1 MILQDFET
9 KIDGANK
16 SGASKPQEA
25 PNSEQKQAQAGK
37 RKLSKSE
44 YMNIAA
50 GAGGAVAGI
59 AGAALVMSFKEPPVT
74 PEPPATPTQAATP
87 APLPE
92 PEDFNIDDVKIAVS
106 PSDDMSFSAAFAAA
120 RKEVGPHG
128 VFEWRGGVYGTY
140 YADEWNNFS
149 PEYKSSFSNANWQ
162 TEFAERGLA
171 DRFSDNDHVSVVN
184 HDDSHGG
191 GAHHDADDVPVTIDK
206 DDINP
211 ALQGHKIHLTPDGIP
226 YVSLT
231 DAQTGEEVR
240 ISPFEDDFIAFDK
253 DGNYVGQIDIQSKT
267 EYDYEAPPSNQYED
281 AGNQLVM
288 DDNDEPSGS
297 SGTNAIQQEHNVE
310 VVSPV
315 MKDEIEGQPVAVAG
329 VRIDGTENILVDV
342 DDDGNF
348 DRMITNNGTDQPDVY
363 DISGAGITQDD
374 INNSFQEKSEGQYLI
389 EQNLPDY
396 SNDNDVSSYTV
407 DV

>member
-59 AGAALVMSFKEPPVT
+59 AGAAIVMSFR
-74 PEPPATPTQAATP
+74 EPPATSEPPVPPTQGATP

-162 TEFAERGLA
+162 AEFAERRLA

-191 GAHHDADDVPVTIDK
+191 SAHHDADDVPVTIDK

-267 EYDYEAPPSNQYED
+267 EYD
-281 AGNQLVM
+281 
-288 DDNDEPSGS
+288 
-297 SGTNAIQQEHNVE
+297 QEHNVE

-374 INNSFQEKSEGQYLI
+374 INNSFQEKSEGQYLN

-396 SNDNDVSSYTV
+396 SNDNDVSSYTI

>member
-1 MILQDFET
+1 MPVLQTKVELIYLFNKLIIMILQDFET

-59 AGAALVMSFKEPPVT
+59 AGAAIVMSFR
-74 PEPPATPTQAATP
+74 EPPATSEPPVPPTQGATP

-162 TEFAERGLA
+162 AEFAERRLA

-191 GAHHDADDVPVTIDK
+191 SAHHDADDVPVTIDK

-267 EYDYEAPPSNQYED
+267 EYD
-281 AGNQLVM
+281 
-288 DDNDEPSGS
+288 
-297 SGTNAIQQEHNVE
+297 QEHNVE

-374 INNSFQEKSEGQYLI
+374 INNSFQEKSEGQYLN

-396 SNDNDVSSYTV
+396 SNDNDVSSYTI